1 MCKPVKMPPS
11 LDGAAL
17 ACGSTP
23 EVAPVTLSESLALD
37 TWPPR
42 AAAAVIPPTRMA
54 TATVTDNF
62 RNPPSTPD
70 TLFSNPMSL
79 LPKIPGRSPWPG
91 VLVRFGGSRTALL
104 HGFGADVS
112 TGTAW
117 IGLSLINGDPIF
129 FLVPPF
135 SNG

>member
-1 MCKPVKMPPS
+1 MCKPVKIPPS
-11 LDGAAL
+11 DGAAL
-17 ACGSTP
+17 DCGSTP
-23 EVAPVTLSESLALD
+23 AVAPVTLSESLALD

-54 TATVTDNF
+54 AATVTDNF

-91 VLVRFGGSRTALL
+91 VLVRFRRKPNCVSVLMYLLVL
-104 HGFGADVS
+104 HGSDCH
-112 TGTAW
+112 
-117 IGLSLINGDPIF
+117 LL
-129 FLVPPF
+129 
-135 SNG
+135 